1 MQRTRHE
8 SFENDNTSSMLF
20 LFILLNIDLKSP
32 GRNSRDSFLW
42 PARPPRLSVA
52 SGELESTFLP
62 ARIDS
67 SNPVFAGPRAAN
79 FWNRSQP
86 RRGTGRLDNLP
97 LTYRSEGL
105 IRAYE
110 NHWFPLMPAI
120 KPVFFWGGGYVR
132 LGLVVQS
139 WDKTGIDSWTWQ
151 FCWWP
156 FLGWWKREDVNSR
169 VGFWWSSNVWE
180 SKGHELNH
188 LVVVFSTTC
197 LRNMLSCWII
207 FHRLQGKN
215 RWYLKPPPR
224 NVAAKKKQWSFWGFW
239 QQIGPVSY

>member
-8 SFENDNTSSMLF
+8 SFKNDNTSSMLF

-86 RRGTGRLDNLP
+86 RRGTGRLHNLP

-110 NHWFPLMPAI
+110 NH
-120 KPVFFWGGGYVR
+120 FFSLNAGY
-132 LGLVVQS
+132 
-139 WDKTGIDSWTWQ
+139 
-151 FCWWP
+151 
-156 FLGWWKREDVNSR
+156 
-169 VGFWWSSNVWE
+169 
-180 SKGHELNH
+180 
-188 LVVVFSTTC
+188 
-197 LRNMLSCWII
+197 
-207 FHRLQGKN
+207 
-215 RWYLKPPPR
+215 
-224 NVAAKKKQWSFWGFW
+224 
-239 QQIGPVSY
+239 